1 MNSVRFNLKRALV
14 SVLCLAT
21 VLGTAFY
28 TATFAPVKSVKAATI
43 QDYKDQIAELEKEQQ
58 EIQEEIDRLK
68 GDKSDQNKVKSALQ
82 KKISNLQS
90 QISACNK
97 QIDDL
102 DTEILRLE
110 ADTEQKTN
118 ELENA
123 KYTFRQRLRAL
134 YMSGGA
140 VNSSLAMILSADSL
154 DDMLRKAET
163 TKSIS
168 AYDNALMDKILND
181 MKTIENNKKRVN
193 ELLDEQKG
201 TKALLADKK
210 NELNKQ
216 IKEVNSTLAGIDSDI
231 DSLKDKAEELEKAQK
246 EYEEAIKNAQNVGSD
261 QKYDGDFSWPC
272 PGYYYVS
279 SPYGYRNHPISGKYK
294 FHKGIDIAGGGIK
307 GKPIVAAADG
317 IVSIATYNS
326 GGYGHYVMV
335 NHGTGKDGKSYVT
348 LYAHM
353 TRYIV
358 SVGQYVKKGQTIGY
372 VGTSGAST
380 GYHLHFEIRA
390 NGETTNPMSYF

>member
-1 MNSVRFNLKRALV
+1 MSSVRFNLKRAII
-14 SVLCLAT
+14 SVLCLTT

-28 TATFAPVKSVKAATI
+28 TATLEPIKPVKAASI
-43 QDYKDQIAELEKEQQ
+43 QDYKDKLSELEKEQQ
-58 EIQEEIDRLK
+58 EIQKEIDALK
-68 GDKSDQNKVKSALQ
+68 GDKNAQNKVKSALQ

-110 ADTEQKTN
+110 ADTEQKTK
-118 ELENA
+118 ELEDA

-140 VNSSLAMILSADSL
+140 LNSSLAMILNAESL
-154 DDMLRKAET
+154 DEMLRKAET

-168 AYDNALMDKILND
+168 AYDNALMDKIIQD
-181 MKTIENNKKRVN
+181 MKTIESNKKRVN
-193 ELLDEQKG
+193 ELLEEQKS
-201 TKALLADKK
+201 TKAVLADKK

-231 DSLKDKAEELEKAQK
+231 SDLKDKAEELEKAHK
-246 EYEEAIKNAQNVGSD
+246 EYEEAIKNAQNMGSD

-317 IVSIATYNS
+317 IVSLASYNS

-390 NGETTNPMSYF
+390 NGETINPMSYF

>member
-1 MNSVRFNLKRALV
+1 MSSVRFNLKRAII
-14 SVLCLAT
+14 SVLCLTT

-28 TATFAPVKSVKAATI
+28 TATLEPIKPVKAASV
-43 QDYKDQIAELEKEQQ
+43 QDYKDKLSELEKEQE
-58 EIQEEIDRLK
+58 EIQKEIDALK
-68 GDKSDQNKVKSALQ
+68 GDKNAQNKVKSALQ

-110 ADTEQKTN
+110 ADTEQKTK
-118 ELENA
+118 ELEDA

-140 VNSSLAMILSADSL
+140 LNSSLAMILNAESL
-154 DDMLRKAET
+154 DEMLRKAET

-181 MKTIENNKKRVN
+181 MKAIENNKKRVN
-193 ELLDEQKG
+193 ELLEEQKS
-201 TKALLADKK
+201 TKAVLADKK

-231 DSLKDKAEELEKAQK
+231 SDLKDKAEELEKAHK
-246 EYEEAIKNAQNVGSD
+246 EYEEAIKNAQNMGSD

-317 IVSIATYNS
+317 IVSLASYNS

>member
-1 MNSVRFNLKRALV
+1 MSSVRFNLKRAII
-14 SVLCLAT
+14 SVLCLTT

-28 TATFAPVKSVKAATI
+28 TATLEPIKPVKAASV
-43 QDYKDQIAELEKEQQ
+43 QDYKDKLSELEKEQE
-58 EIQEEIDRLK
+58 EIQKEIDALK
-68 GDKSDQNKVKSALQ
+68 GDKNAQNKVKSALQ

-110 ADTEQKTN
+110 ADTEQKTK
-118 ELENA
+118 ELEDA

-140 VNSSLAMILSADSL
+140 LNSSLAMILNAESL
-154 DDMLRKAET
+154 DEMLRKAET

-168 AYDNALMDKILND
+168 AYDNALMDKIIQD

-193 ELLDEQKG
+193 ELLEEQKS
-201 TKALLADKK
+201 TKAVLADKK
-210 NELNKQ
+210 NELNQ
-216 IKEVNSTLAGIDSDI
+216 QVKEVNTTLAGIDSDI
-231 DSLKDKAEELEKAQK
+231 SDLKDKAEELEKAQK

-294 FHKGIDIAGGGIK
+294 FHKGIDIAGSGIK

-317 IVSIATYNS
+317 IVSLASYNS

-358 SVGQYVKKGQTIGY
+358 KVGQYVKKGQTIGY